1 MPDANAT
8 QPQSCVPAARTAV
21 RHATDSGFDA
31 GLRAFFEY
39 RDLGIRE
46 ATRGAF
52 GAHVI
57 RAVPGKHPEPRWH
70 THDLAFQMVY
80 ILKGWVRF
88 EYEDIGEVELR
99 PGDCVHQPPRV
110 RHREIAHSD
119 DLELLEITG
128 PAEFETAA
136 DEGADEAEPA
146 AAAAVSLDR
155 AEALG

>member
-1 MPDANAT
+1 MPDANQT
-8 QPQSCVPAARTAV
+8 QAPSCNPPSRTVVCHAAE
-21 RHATDSGFDA
+21 SGFDA

-39 RDLGIRE
+39 RDLGIRD

-57 RAVPGKHPEPRWH
+57 RAVPGKHPEPKWH
-70 THDLAFQMVY
+70 SHDLAFQMVY

-110 RHREIAHSD
+110 RHREVAHSD
-119 DLELLEITG
+119 DLELIEITG
-128 PAEFETAA
+128 PAEFETASA
-136 DEGADEAEPA
+136 EGIEERAAPA
-146 AAAAVSLDR
+146 LDR
-155 AEALG
+155 AEAAG